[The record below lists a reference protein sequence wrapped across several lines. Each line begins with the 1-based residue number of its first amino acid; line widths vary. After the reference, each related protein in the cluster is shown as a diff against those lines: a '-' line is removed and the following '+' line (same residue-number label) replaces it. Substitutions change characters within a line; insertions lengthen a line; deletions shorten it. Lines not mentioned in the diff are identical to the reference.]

1 MKIKDNNQWTQLE
14 KVLTILSKDYN
25 GAALT
30 YILNVG
36 YNEDLTANEEL
47 SELDLYDALQATLLA
62 IIEQSFEDEKYEL
75 IALVNKAH
83 NKQSDV
89 MRKAIDEMF
98 LTEDE
103 RQEDFWHLFY
113 TNEYFQITQQNL
125 ANKNAE

>member
-1 MKIKDNNQWTQLE
+1 MKIKDFNEWN
-14 KVLTILSKDYN
+14 KVESAITTLSKQYD
-25 GAALT
+25 GAAVK
-30 YILNVG
+30 YILNIG
-36 YNEDLTANEEL
+36 FDTDLTDNEEL
-47 SELDLYDALQATLLA
+47 SELDLYDALQATFLA
-62 IIEQSFEDEKYEL
+62 IIEAAFEREEYEL

-83 NKQSDV
+83 NKQTSV
-89 MRKAIDEMF
+89 MKKAIDEMM

>member
-1 MKIKDNNQWTQLE
+1 MMKVKNNEWTQVE
-14 KVLTILSKDYN
+14 TAISTLSKEYD

-30 YILNVG
+30 FLLNIG
-36 YNEDLTANEEL
+36 YNQDLTTNEDLT
-47 SELDLYDALQATLLA
+47 ELDLYDALQAVFLA
-62 IIEQSFEDEKYEL
+62 VIEQAFEEEKYEL
-75 IALVNKAH
+75 IALVNKVH

>member
-1 MKIKDNNQWTQLE
+1 MMKVKNNEWTQVE
-14 KVLTILSKDYN
+14 TAISTLSKEYD

-30 YILNVG
+30 FLLNIG
-36 YNEDLTANEEL
+36 YKEDLTANEEL
-47 SELDLYDALQATLLA
+47 TELDLYDALQSVFLA
-62 IIEQSFEDEKYEL
+62 IIEQAFIEEKYEL
-75 IALVNKAH
+75 ISLVNKAH
-83 NKQSDV
+83 NKQSMV
-89 MRKAIDEMF
+89 MKKEIENMM

>member
-1 MKIKDNNQWTQLE
+1 MKIKNNEWKIIEDTITT
-14 KVLTILSKDYN
+14 LTI
-25 GAALT
+25 T
-30 YILNVG
+30 YDPMSIKILLDLG
-36 YNEDLTANEEL
+36 YDDLTTNEEL
-47 SELDLYDALQATLLA
+47 SELDLYDALQAVFLDL
-62 IIEQSFEDEKYEL
+62 IETAFQEERYEL

-83 NKQSDV
+83 NKQTSV
-89 MRKAIDEMF
+89 MKKAIDEMM